1 MISKHH
7 QKQQLQEPMLM
18 TSPTPRKLYLNKV
31 VISLDNLQIGR
42 VTSEENNMIII
53 TNDNSGKKF
62 IIPSCKVIS
71 VGKRNPSNLTV
82 DIELYEADR
91 YRIVE

>member
-1 MISKHH
+1 MISKYH
-7 QKQQLQEPMLM
+7 QKQQLHEPMTM
-18 TSPTPRKLYLNKV
+18 ISPTPHELYLNKV
-31 VISLDNLQIGR
+31 VISLDNLPIGR

-71 VGKRNPSNLTV
+71 VDKGSLTL
-82 DIELYEADR
+82 DIELYEADK
-91 YRIVE
+91 YRIAEYL